1 MATSTYS
8 TRLHQF
14 CYLTCLSLLFSCLV
28 LFMYPRRWTSM
39 LYNQSTYKDYRKIKS
54 NLIKN
59 FRPCVCG
66 HDKGNMMGSWA
77 EQMNSFPSR
86 VSILS
91 VKKWSIN
98 LITVQGW
105 NSLFRIKIISFCPM
119 SNPSSSAF
127 VNLWNFSLGAVWCC
141 ADDGVKVS

>member
-1 MATSTYS
+1 MS
-8 TRLHQF
+8 QI
-14 CYLTCLSLLFSCLV
+14 LSLLIK
-28 LFMYPRRWTSM
+28 
-39 LYNQSTYKDYRKIKS
+39 YNKLKS

-59 FRPCVCG
+59 FKPCVCG

-77 EQMNSFPSR
+77 EQMYSFPSR

-141 ADDGVKVS
+141 TDDGKGQLISEHFFTVFKYPQKTQQNCLEISTLPLKKWLNQKM